1 MTNVLS
7 LFDLSGKKAIVVGG
21 GGDLGGEIA
30 VALAEAGADVAIAD
44 IDDAGAHRAAE
55 RVETTGRRAL
65 VLHCDATKEQ
75 EIRGTIGRVISEFG
89 GLNIAVNS
97 QGVGDHA
104 ATIEMAEQLW
114 DKVLGVNLS
123 SIFLCVKHQGHQMR
137 NSGGGSI
144 INVASM
150 HSIIAAKGV
159 ALGAYCSSKGG
170 LLLLTKSLA
179 CEWAPYNIRVNC
191 ISPGEMI
198 TKMNKAS
205 YDPDSQVYKD
215 LVGRTPLKR
224 MGEPHELSGAVVFL
238 ASEASSFMTGSN
250 LVIDGGYSIW

>member
-1 MTNVLS
+1 MTIVHS
-7 LFDLSGKKAIVVGG
+7 LFDLSGKTALVVGG
-21 GGDLGGEIA
+21 GGDLGGEMA
-30 VALAEAGADVAIAD
+30 VALGEAGADVAIAD
-44 IDDAGAHRAAE
+44 VDEAGARRTAE
-55 RVETTGRRAL
+55 RIEALGRRAL
-65 VLHCDATKEQ
+65 VLRCDATSSQ
-75 EIRGTIGRVISEFG
+75 EVQRTIDKVVSEFG
-89 GLNIAVNS
+89 SLNISVNS

-104 ATIEMAEQLW
+104 ATMEMPEELW
-114 DKVLGVNLS
+114 DKVLSVNLS
-123 SIFLCVKHQGHQMR
+123 SIFLCTKYQGCAMR
-137 NSGGGSI
+137 NGEGGSI

-179 CEWAPYNIRVNC
+179 CEWAPYDIRVNC

-205 YDPDSQVYKD
+205 YDPESQVYKD
-215 LVGRTPLKR
+215 LVGRTPLGR
-224 MGEPHELSGAVVFL
+224 MGAPHELKGAVVFL
-238 ASEASSFMTGSN
+238 ASEASSFVTGSN